1 MALPILILCNFVFY
15 WVSCFII
22 LNILLLNGII
32 YKLFLSKIFKK
43 IIKIL
48 YIKTTKPKVNIKL
61 VFSANM
67 YINLL
72 YVNNAQII
80 IITVANIGFKINVE
94 NFNFKF
100 IIFFKITKSIVTVI
114 KWQITVA
121 KLAPF
126 TPS

>member
-48 YIKTTKPKVNIKL
+48 YINTTKPKVNIKL

-72 YVNNAQII
+72 YINNAQII

-100 IIFFKITKSIVTVI
+100 IIFFKIAKSIVTVI

-121 KLAPF
+121 RLAPF

>member
-100 IIFFKITKSIVTVI
+100 IIFFKIAKSIVTVI

>member
-1 MALPILILCNFVFY
+1 MALPIPILCNFVFY

-22 LNILLLNGII
+22 LNILLLKGII

-48 YIKTTKPKVNIKL
+48 YINTTKPKVNIKL

-72 YVNNAQII
+72 YINNAQII

-100 IIFFKITKSIVTVI
+100 IIFFKIAKSIVTVI

-121 KLAPF
+121 RLAPF

>member
-72 YVNNAQII
+72 YINNAQII

-100 IIFFKITKSIVTVI
+100 IIFFKIAKSIVTVI

-121 KLAPF
+121 RLAPF